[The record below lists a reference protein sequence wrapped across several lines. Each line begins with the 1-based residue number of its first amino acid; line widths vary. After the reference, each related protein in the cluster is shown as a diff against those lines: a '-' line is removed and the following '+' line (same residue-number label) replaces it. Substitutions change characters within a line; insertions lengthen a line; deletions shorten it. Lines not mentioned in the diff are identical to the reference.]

1 MPPPSQTRS
10 ATQCPAPCMNGGV
23 IERPATAPSASATK
37 LGDVGAVGEPPKHST
52 MASPLRHSTP
62 LGIPVVPP
70 V

>member
-1 MPPPSQTRS
+1 MPPPSHTRR

-23 IERPATAPSASATK
+23 TRARIPVVASATK
-37 LGDVGAVGEPPKHST
+37 SATVVAVGEAPKHSI